1 MHPGP
6 ERYADR
12 FNART
17 YTHDEPV
24 GVFQQA
30 DDPDGVW
37 VAERL
42 FYRLVDVAR
51 GYELHLLPLLG
62 GREPVTLN
70 RQQVE
75 NLRDELALLRALLT
89 ADPLVAAS
97 VTELDGYLAR
107 LLGRPDA
114 TVTVEGG

>member
-51 GYELHLLPLLG
+51 GYELHLTAPPRRARARHAEPPA
-62 GREPVTLN
+62 GREPA
-70 RQQVE
+70 R
-75 NLRDELALLRALLT
+75 RAG
-89 ADPLVAAS
+89 PPSRAS
-97 VTELDGYLAR
+97 N
-107 LLGRPDA
+107 GRPA
-114 TVTVEGG
+114 GRSVRHRT